1 MPYGLTHSDLDH
13 INNAIAQFD
22 EISEVWLFGSR
33 AKGNYQ
39 PGSDLDLALKGD
51 RVTHTTVNRLS
62 AYLNE
67 ETPLPY
73 FSDIVHY
80 ETLNN
85 ISLIEHIDRV
95 GIMIFQSSQPFA
107 DHSPKPVLNIEAD
120 KQLGVESAT

>member
-13 INNAIAQFD
+13 INHAIAQFD

-51 RVTHTTVNRLS
+51 RITHTTVNRLS
-62 AYLNE
+62 TYLNE

-73 FSDIVHY
+73 FFDIVHY

-85 ISLIEHIDRV
+85 ISLVEHIDRV
-95 GIMIFQSSQPFA
+95 GIMIFEKSQASTNHAGQASSYTKLDQ
-107 DHSPKPVLNIEAD
+107 
-120 KQLGVESAT
+120 

>member
-1 MPYGLTHSDLDH
+1 MPYGLTHRDLDH

-51 RVTHTTVNRLS
+51 RITHTTVNRLS

-73 FSDIVHY
+73 FFDIVHY
-80 ETLNN
+80 ETLNS

-95 GIMIFQSSQPFA
+95 GIMIFQSSQASANHAFQLSL
-107 DHSPKPVLNIEAD
+107 DTEAER
-120 KQLGVESAT
+120 QLKK